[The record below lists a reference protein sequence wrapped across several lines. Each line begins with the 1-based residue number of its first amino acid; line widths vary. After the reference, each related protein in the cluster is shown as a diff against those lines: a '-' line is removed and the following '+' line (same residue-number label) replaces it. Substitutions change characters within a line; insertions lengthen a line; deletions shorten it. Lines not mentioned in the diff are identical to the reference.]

1 MNGIYVRFVPA
12 VKSKSVAADVQPTM
26 SEKQYNLYLST
37 TATGKPWLLVY
48 ILKEVVSYESIRIV
62 SKRKK
67 NKEVK
72 NHDQF

>member
-1 MNGIYVRFVPA
+1 MVLFSI
-12 VKSKSVAADVQPTM
+12 M
-26 SEKQYNLYLST
+26 
-37 TATGKPWLLVY
+37 
-48 ILKEVVSYESIRIV
+48 KEVVSYESIRIV